1 MNELVNLGAENGP
14 LPVAWSSGRWHHYFL
29 KGERAAELRKTV
41 PWGEVRMANP
51 RRGDFEDSSY
61 DISED
66 LTRKSYMHICT
77 GLMNWTP
84 FFRVG
89 QTLPRRVLLVRGT
102 RSGRVPLTTLHKTF
116 SSTRAR

>member
-1 MNELVNLGAENGP
+1 
-14 LPVAWSSGRWHHYFL
+14 
-29 KGERAAELRKTV
+29 
-41 PWGEVRMANP
+41 MANP

-84 FFRVG
+84 FFSGGSDPSPESTVG
-89 QTLPRRVLLVRGT
+89 KGDP
-102 RSGRVPLTTLHKTF
+102 
-116 SSTRAR
+116 

>member
-14 LPVAWSSGRWHHYFL
+14 LPVAWSSGRWHHYLL

-66 LTRKSYMHICT
+66 FTR
-77 GLMNWTP
+77 
-84 FFRVG
+84 
-89 QTLPRRVLLVRGT
+89 Q
-102 RSGRVPLTTLHKTF
+102 
-116 SSTRAR
+116 